1 MQLPSLYRV
10 GGYIRLQFAGYG
22 IEKLEIGFSVT
33 RMS

>member
-10 GGYIRLQFAGYG
+10 GGYGRLQFAVYG
-22 IEKLEIGFSVT
+22 IEKREIVFSVT